1 MKPSTKR
8 SLSILMA
15 ASLCLHSTFG
25 VNDGEATDGKLLKAE
40 QKWQYLKQK
49 EKDGACYFPNLEET
63 HDLANMMSD
72 NSNLEALPKPI
83 INLGMPK
90 CGSTSLYAFFV
101 CAGFKTSHYFCNA
114 NDHARG
120 HGGERCGPCMNSHA
134 KQGLPLLEGCGNYD
148 AHTQIDTEGTDM
160 CIFPQVSL
168 LEQFHQEAP
177 NATFILPFRDMD
189 HWIRSLKNWK
199 WKKSHPT
206 MNNVLK
212 KCHIVP
218 ILPVGQ
224 GGNDME
230 LRQFMCDHVTRVRE
244 FVKKYPSHKLI
255 ELNIEGSY
263 TGQVLSSLFR
273 VKEKCWRHTNATPKA
288 SSPEGNKLRR

>member
-1 MKPSTKR
+1 
-8 SLSILMA
+8 MA
-15 ASLCLHSTFG
+15 ASLCLHSTCG
-25 VNDGEATDGKLLKAE
+25 VNDGETNERNLRALSVAQNK
-40 QKWQYLKQK
+40 QYLENK
-49 EKDGACYFPNLEET
+49 ERHGGCFFPNLEES

-90 CGSTSLYAFFV
+90 CGSTSLYAFFA
-101 CAGFKTSHYFCNA
+101 CAGLKTSHYFCNA
-114 NDHARG
+114 ADDHY
-120 HGGERCGPCMNSHA
+120 HDERCGSCMNSHA
-134 KQGLPLLEGCGNYD
+134 KQGLPVLEGCGNYD
-148 AHTQIDTEGTDM
+148 VHTQIDTEGTGM

-189 HWIRSLKNWK
+189 HWIRSLKNWQ
-199 WKKSHPT
+199 WEKSHPP
-206 MNNVLK
+206 MNDILK
-212 KCHIVP
+212 QCHIDK
-218 ILPVGQ
+218 ILPEGQ

-273 VKEKCWRHTNATPKA
+273 VNEKCWVHTNANPKA
-288 SSPEGNKLRR
+288 S